1 LIFGRLGGPATS
13 VALQSP
19 SFDGRQQLL
28 VMRENS
34 LTTAMKNELLRC
46 VVGLEISTLCLHLT
60 NQSENLGKT
69 PMTAATETNA
79 TETMGFQTE
88 AKKLLH
94 LMIHS
99 LYSNREIFLRE
110 LISNASDAI
119 DKHRF
124 AVIENSKLAEGV
136 AEYQIQVGV
145 DDTAKTVTISDN
157 GIGMSRDE
165 VIEHLGT
172 IAKSGTAAFLDNL
185 SGDDKKD
192 SQLIG
197 QFGVGFYSA
206 FIVADRVEVITRKAG
221 TPSADATHWE
231 SAGEAEFSVTATERE
246 QSGTTV
252 VLHLKSDA
260 DEFASEYRIRSVIK
274 KYSDHISVPVMMPK
288 VAEAPADDAD
298 SEVVEAA
305 AVEWEAVNEAQALW
319 TRSRSEVSDEEYQAF
334 YKHISHDFEDPATW
348 SHNRVEGKLEYTSL
362 LYIPAKAPFDLWN
375 REGAR
380 GLKLYVQRT
389 FIMDDAEQFLPL
401 YLRFVKGVLDSN
413 DLPLNVS
420 REILQQDS
428 NVESMKSAMS
438 KRILDMLQKM
448 STSQPEQYQQFWD
461 TFGEVLKE
469 GPAEDFAN
477 KEKVAKLLRFAST
490 HTDTPEHSV
499 SLTDYCERLSEGQ
512 DAIWY
517 VVAEN
522 HATAKNSPHLEVFRK
537 KGIEVLLLSD
547 RIDEWL
553 MSHLM
558 EFDGKELKDVAR
570 GSLEFD
576 GDNEEE
582 KAALESAG
590 KTHEGLIERM
600 KTALG
605 DKVAEV
611 RPTLRLTESP
621 ACLVVGEHEMGAQ
634 MRRIMEAAGQAVP
647 DAPPTLELNTE
658 HPLIQRLDQESDEER
673 FADLTQILFD
683 QATLAEGS
691 TLDDPAT
698 YVSRLNKLLLEMSQ

>member
-1 LIFGRLGGPATS
+1 MTS

-28 VMRENS
+28 LMRENS

-231 SAGEAEFSVTATERE
+231 SAGEAEFSVAAAERE

-288 VAEAPADDAD
+288 VAEAPADDADSD